1 MVTAMELLIGKIRNI
16 STLPAIVFEIIK
28 TSNNPAS
35 SAKDLNNIVTK
46 DQAIA
51 AKLLQMANSSYYGL
65 SGKVKDLERA
75 IALLGFN
82 TVRAL
87 ALSISILDCFK
98 GPSQSGYF
106 NRGEFWE
113 HSMGVAI
120 LSKIF
125 AEKRGRRLNIEEAYI
140 GGLLHDLGTIILDQ
154 FFHEKFAKI
163 LELVYESNIDFLEA
177 EKMVIGLDHAQFGA
191 KIAVA
196 WDYPGLLVSMIGNH
210 HNPEY
215 NGDFVDY
222 CHAVYLGNV
231 FECRFKNRGDKRARE
246 LDENIARKFLTG
258 DEQVEIIEVQ
268 FEAEMERNRAII
280 KLFH

>member
-1 MVTAMELLIGKIRNI
+1 MELLTDTIKNI
-16 STLPAIVFEIIK
+16 STLPAVIIQIIK
-28 TSNNPAS
+28 TTNNPAS
-35 SAKDLNNIVTK
+35 SAHDLNKIITK

-51 AKLLQMANSSYYGL
+51 AKILQMANSSYYEL
-65 SGKVKDLERA
+65 SGKVKDLDRA
-75 IALLGFN
+75 ITLLGFN
-82 TVRAL
+82 TVRTL
-87 ALSISILDCFK
+87 ALSISILDHFK
-98 GPSQSGYF
+98 GRSQSGYF
-106 NRGEFWE
+106 NRGQFWE

-125 AEKRGRRLNIEEAYI
+125 AEKRGGRLNVEEAYI

-177 EKMVIGLDHAQFGA
+177 EKMVIGIDHAQFGA

-196 WDYPGLLVSMIGNH
+196 WDYPQMLVSMIGNH

-215 NGDFVDY
+215 DGDFVDY

-231 FECRFKNRGDKRARE
+231 FECRFKNRGGKRARE
-246 LDENIARKFLTG
+246 LDENIAQKFYTG
-258 DEQVEIIEVQ
+258 DEQMEFIEVQ
-268 FEAEMERNRAII
+268 FEAEMERNREII
-280 KLFH
+280 RLFQE